1 MPTRTRAI
9 LAVCLLALMTACAS
23 TTATPRDVEG
33 PATSQQQDVP
43 DETPVPT
50 TTPAAS
56 APTPSKAAGGC
67 VDETVIAA
75 IEELGHGNMD
85 TDPSRAE
92 IAVALELLDLA
103 GAEADARDSMVI
115 DLRKPITDGANA
127 PFTQSGMVMQT
138 QFFLSQVGLS
148 SC

>member
-1 MPTRTRAI
+1 M
-9 LAVCLLALMTACAS
+9 
-23 TTATPRDVEG
+23 
-33 PATSQQQDVP
+33 P
-43 DETPVPT
+43 DETV
-50 TTPAAS
+50 
-56 APTPSKAAGGC
+56 APTASPTASKPAPSVEAGDC

-75 IEELGHGNMD
+75 IEELSSGNME

-103 GAEADARDSMVI
+103 GAEAEARDSMVI

-127 PFTQSGMVMQT
+127 PFTQSGMVMQA
-138 QFFLSQVGLS
+138 QFFRSQVGLS